1 MSRSAKSDVA
11 AGTHG
16 FSSHEAAPEI
26 SLTSGDEVYGGRAVV
41 LTLTNQDY
49 YLPVAAHRIHPE
61 RLLLLD
67 EHERWFIWSGGPGAE
82 PLAIEPAL
90 GHWMAHRP
98 ELFPLPEPLM

>member
-1 MSRSAKSDVA
+1 M
-11 AGTHG
+11 
-16 FSSHEAAPEI
+16 
-26 SLTSGDEVYGGRAVV
+26 
-41 LTLTNQDY
+41 TLTNQDY

-67 EHERWFIWSGGPGAE
+67 EHERWFIWSGGPGDE

-98 ELFPLPEPLM
+98 ELFPLPEPLMWIAGTDLPVLSGQRSAIRD